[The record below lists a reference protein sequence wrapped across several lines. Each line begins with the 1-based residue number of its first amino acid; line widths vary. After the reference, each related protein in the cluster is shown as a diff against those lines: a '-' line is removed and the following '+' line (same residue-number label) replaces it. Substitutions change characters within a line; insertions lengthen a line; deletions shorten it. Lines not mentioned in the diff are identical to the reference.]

1 MSADISRSE
10 VLSYSLSEIARWN
23 LSSSK
28 VAIPALQRGLV
39 WKPNQVEL
47 LWDSIL
53 RGFPIGSFML
63 SDIAE
68 DGQFA
73 KYYLMDGQ
81 QRFNAISLGFYPDDS
96 AMLWIDLDPPSMKNS
111 TRRYWIKATTTP
123 HPWGYKNDDECSKL
137 TTAEKREALE
147 IFGLHGNIYN
157 QSFSLLETWPVEAN
171 CPYPLWLLLKEVSQN
186 NPKVFLNDIK
196 EVLGHTNFSFRN
208 KIHFSEKICDY
219 IENELFYAITSLKE
233 YRINCNYLPKEV
245 MEKETVADVQEQT
258 TLEVLFTRLNTGGT
272 QISKEDLNY
281 SAIKAYWP
289 EIKEENDN
297 LAKEYMN
304 PAKLAILAF
313 RLALTSDEDKSLRA
327 ELSIKQIRSISK
339 NALYKEKIDALYNKE
354 SRLRNILYK
363 VDEWLG
369 VNDKTDKRTP
379 PVLRTTIAQN
389 SPEIYLLLMYLAYV
403 DSQTPISLKAQEIRA
418 LAFILHWFGN
428 DKNKCVR
435 EIFKRFKE
443 GININNIFRGLSQ
456 LMHDRHLLHIYSPV
470 DVETF
475 FKIGESPNWRVE
487 NAVPA
492 PAREFFNRIF
502 WNGNGESREM
512 LLYAEREYI
521 NSHFNNYDPARQ
533 DMWAEENRPWDFDHI
548 VARNRIERKQGEY
561 REYDKNFLDCIGNFA
576 AISFESNRSKS
587 DMEDFSEYQSNKDA
601 LDYNSDIERLPYEIT
616 YDPMASYTFAQI
628 TYNRFCKIYSKIYAI
643 IEPLM
648 GETLLSEILVM
659 RKNLFSS
666 VKELY
671 SEAIYHFVAF
681 DENDYQLQRE
691 QDWTRD
697 WIGVGIVKGE
707 YMVCLEWQASNM
719 NESMSNFEY
728 GIRKAPG
735 TSTTK
740 EKFAS
745 LADKGVKVDDFN
757 SWWYVSKE
765 KTGSISLD
773 FIKEQF
779 DYYLSLIQ

>member
-10 VLSYSLSEIARWN
+10 VLSYSLSEIARWH

-63 SDIAE
+63 SDIVE
-68 DGQFA
+68 EGQIA

-81 QRFNAISLGFYPDDS
+81 QRFNAISLGFFPGDS
-96 AMLWIDLDPPSMKNS
+96 AMLWIDLDPPSIKNS
-111 TRRYWIKATTTP
+111 TRRFWIKATTIP

-157 QSFSLLETWPVEAN
+157 RSFSLLETWPVEAN
-171 CPYPLWLLLKEVSQN
+171 CPYPLWLLLEEVSKN
-186 NPKVFLNDIK
+186 NPKAFLNDIK
-196 EVLGHTNFSFRN
+196 EVFGHTFFSFRN
-208 KIHFSEKICDY
+208 KIHFSEEICDY
-219 IENELFYAITSLKE
+219 VENELFHAITELKD
-233 YRINCNYLPKEV
+233 YRISCNYLPKEV

-272 QISKEDLNY
+272 QISKDDLNY

-297 LAKEYMN
+297 LAKAYMN
-304 PAKLAILAF
+304 PAKLAMLAF
-313 RLALTSDEDKSLRA
+313 RLALTSNEDKSLRA

-339 NALYKEKIDALYNKE
+339 NALYKEKIETLYNKE

-369 VNDKTDKRTP
+369 VKEETNNRTP

-403 DSQTPISLKAQEIRA
+403 DFDTPISLNAQEIRA

-435 EIFKRFKE
+435 EIFIRCKD
-443 GININNIFRGLSQ
+443 GINKNNILKGLSQ
-456 LMHDRHLLHIYSPV
+456 LMHDCHLLHIYKPV
-470 DVETF
+470 EVESF
-475 FKIGESPNWRVE
+475 FKIGKSPNWRVE

-492 PAREFFNRIF
+492 PAREFFNRIY
-502 WNGNGESREM
+502 WNGNSESREM

-521 NSHFNNYDPARQ
+521 NSHFNKYDPARQ

-561 REYDKNFLDCIGNFA
+561 REYDKDYLDCIGNFA

-601 LDYNSDIERLPYEIT
+601 LDYNSEIERLPYEVT
-616 YDPMASYTFAQI
+616 YDSMASFAFAQI
-628 TYNRFCKIYSKIYAI
+628 TYKRFCKIYSKIYAI
-643 IEPLM
+643 IEPIM

-659 RKNLFSS
+659 RKNLFCS

-681 DENDYQLQRE
+681 DDNDYKLQRE
-691 QDWTRD
+691 QDWARD
-697 WIGVGIVKGE
+697 WMGVGIVKGE
-707 YMVCLEWQASNM
+707 YMVCLEWQASIM
-719 NESMSNFEY
+719 NESMTNFEY

-745 LADKGVKVDDFN
+745 LADKGVKVDDLN
-757 SWWYVSKE
+757 SWWYVSNE
-765 KTGSISLD
+765 KAGSISLD
-773 FIKEQF
+773 FIKEKF
-779 DYYLSLIQ
+779 DYYLSIIQ